1 MGGVTERREPS
12 ETERLLAEV
21 DGMLAG
27 APTRPVAV
35 VDEPGAGP
43 LRSRLRAALLVGA
56 VCGAG
61 VWVLFALLPFL
72 AATSGGLGAFLAA
85 TATTLAFR
93 RRPRG

>member
-1 MGGVTERREPS
+1 MGDVTEHREPS

-27 APTRPVAV
+27 APTRPVAA
-35 VDEPGAGP
+35 VDEPAGP
-43 LRSRLRAALLVGA
+43 LRSRLRVALLVGA

-61 VWVLFALLPFL
+61 VWVLFALTPFL
-72 AATSGGLGAFLAA
+72 AATSGGVGAFLAA

-93 RRPRG
+93 RRPRD